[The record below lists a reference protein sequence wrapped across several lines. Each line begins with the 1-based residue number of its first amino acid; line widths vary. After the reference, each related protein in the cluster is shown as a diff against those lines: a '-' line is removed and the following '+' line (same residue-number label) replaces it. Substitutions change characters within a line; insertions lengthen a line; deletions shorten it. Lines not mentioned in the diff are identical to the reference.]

1 MKTKQGYTLRS
12 LGDES
17 ILVPEELGCEVDFT
31 RMISL
36 NASAAFLWKEVEG
49 KDFDLETLVS
59 ILVQEYGIDHDMARH
74 DAEALLQ
81 SWQNAGII
89 V

>member
-17 ILVPEELGCEVDFT
+17 ILVPEEIGCEVDFT

-49 KDFDLETLVS
+49 RDFNLDTLVS
-59 ILVQEYGIDHDMARH
+59 LLVQEYGIDHDMAQH

-89 V
+89 A